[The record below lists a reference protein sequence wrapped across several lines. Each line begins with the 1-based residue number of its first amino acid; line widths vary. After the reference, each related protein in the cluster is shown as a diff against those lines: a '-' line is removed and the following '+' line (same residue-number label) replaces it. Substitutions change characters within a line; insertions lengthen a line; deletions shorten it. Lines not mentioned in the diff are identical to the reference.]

1 MSHQVTIQDDARQ
14 AGVSASTV
22 SNLLNGRTERMR
34 PETFDRIKD
43 AIEQEALKHGY
54 QILLGNSECDAERER
69 RYAEELWSH
78 GVRGMIFGSSLLAL
92 THLAG
97 LVERG
102 LHIVA
107 FDRPVQP
114 ADTLTIDS
122 VSVDNAQ
129 AACLAT
135 GHLLSLGHRRIGFI
149 TGPIRT
155 VNRMSRREG
164 YRNCLLGAG
173 LEPDPSL
180 FWEQALALTTV
191 RQPLAE
197 MARAAVEN
205 IIARIEGKHSGQ
217 PQHLIVP
224 PELIVRGSTASR
236 RT

>member
-1 MSHQVTIQDDARQ
+1 MSHQVTIQDVARQ

-78 GVRGMIFGSSLLAL
+78 GVRGMIFGSSLLAF

-102 LHIVA
+102 LHIPGDLSIVG
-107 FDRPVQP
+107 
-114 ADTLTIDS
+114 IDDI
-122 VSVDNAQ
+122 VLAQVVD
-129 AACLAT
+129 
-135 GHLLSLGHRRIGFI
+135 
-149 TGPIRT
+149 P
-155 VNRMSRREG
+155 
-164 YRNCLLGAG
+164 
-173 LEPDPSL
+173 P
-180 FWEQALALTTV
+180 LTTV

-236 RT
+236 RI